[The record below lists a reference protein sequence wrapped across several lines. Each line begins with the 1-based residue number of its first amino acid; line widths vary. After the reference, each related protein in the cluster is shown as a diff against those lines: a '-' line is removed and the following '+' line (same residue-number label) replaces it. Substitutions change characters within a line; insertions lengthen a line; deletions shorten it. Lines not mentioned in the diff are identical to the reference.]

1 LTRLYPVCKH
11 HKGVSAGL
19 VLDSVWHTQ
28 AVIRRLL
35 VTVVCVL
42 TVALPAA
49 GAVSRPKPTLTF
61 VTTTPLI
68 VKGQHFK
75 ARERVR
81 LVLWTSGLSSS
92 RTTRAGVNGSLV
104 TSFGDVD
111 IVIDR
116 CGGEVFVVATGGA
129 GSRAMLGLQPLKLP
143 RPDCPIQ
150 P

>member
-1 LTRLYPVCKH
+1 
-11 HKGVSAGL
+11 L

-28 AVIRRLL
+28 IVMHRLL

-49 GAVSRPKPTLTF
+49 GAVSRPKPTITF
-61 VTTTPLI
+61 VTTTPLV

-75 ARERVR
+75 AREKVR
-81 LVLWTSGLSSS
+81 LVLWASGSSSS
-92 RTTRAGVNGSLV
+92 RTTRASLNGAFT
-104 TSFGDVD
+104 TSFGEVD
-111 IVIDR
+111 IVVDR
-116 CGGEVFVVATGGA
+116 CGGELFVVATGGA

-143 RPDCPIQ
+143 QPDCPIQ